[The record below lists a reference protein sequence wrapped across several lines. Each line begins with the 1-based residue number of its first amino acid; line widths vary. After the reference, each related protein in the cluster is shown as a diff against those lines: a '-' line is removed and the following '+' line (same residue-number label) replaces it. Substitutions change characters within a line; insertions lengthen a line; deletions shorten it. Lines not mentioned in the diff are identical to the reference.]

1 MSSLPYDKTRF
12 HSDYAIRAW
21 IFSSPHGYSSRLSR
35 QHHHLFGLAMLPH
48 GVFGKLLGLLISI
61 GVAFLVTPCDK

>member
-1 MSSLPYDKTRF
+1 
-12 HSDYAIRAW
+12 
-21 IFSSPHGYSSRLSR
+21 
-35 QHHHLFGLAMLPH
+35 MLPH